1 MPRFVAWS
9 NKKLDFNN
17 KQIPLSCKV
26 FVCKGNGPIERNVAL
41 FYDYLLIELLLN
53 WTTEEDTAYLT
64 SSHCHD
70 DTECEKLCTLLQ
82 NRTMKG

>member
-41 FYDYLLIELLLN
+41 FYDYLLIEWLLK
-53 WTTEEDTAYLT
+53 WTIEEDNAYLA

-70 DTECEKLCTLLQ
+70 DTEFEKLCTLLHK
-82 NRTMKG
+82 RTMKG